1 MTRAS
6 DLAKLL
12 GAGATILDG
21 TTISTADNTTQLT
34 LTSTDADSSIGP
46 VLDLVRDSAS
56 PADGDGIGQ
65 IKFIADNDAG
75 EATTYS
81 TAFTTLRDASNGA
94 EDGQTINYV
103 MTGGALVDHLRMGR
117 GSANGQSEV
126 VVNEGSV
133 DIDFRVESNGNANML
148 FVDGGNNAVGIGTNS
163 PTRKLSIYDATTPY
177 MALYDG
183 SSGTTISDGFQVQ
196 FASSNAYLWNYENGF
211 TAFGTNANERMRIDT
226 SGNLLVGATSSNVG
240 AFGAVSPQILVAG
253 TIPQVA
259 LHETDTDKDGY
270 IGIAS
275 STMFIQT
282 ADAIPIRFGTSDA
295 ERMRIDSSGRLLLG
309 TTTEGASGADQ
320 LTVSSSSN
328 TGITIRAGTSSSSA
342 VYFSDGTSGTDEYDG
357 YISYSHSTRAMSIL
371 SGINYGLTIDGT
383 NRIFKLTDAGTE
395 RMRINSSGNV
405 GIGESSPQRALH
417 VNGIAKFMRT
427 VTLGGST
434 GSNNYIGYFT
444 AEAFAN
450 NAGESNV
457 TVGTFSTQPLQFATN
472 STERMRIDSSGRLG
486 LGITSPDAKLHV
498 ISGDADTQIKLQ
510 SAGSAN
516 ATSSLLMMSRRA
528 GAENQN
534 VTIKASGGNLS
545 IIGDTNYGNVT
556 IGKTAVDNSTVGIGL
571 FNDHVSIVRSSNT
584 PMLLNRVTN
593 DGQIVSIRQDNTE
606 EGSIAVSGN
615 TVTYGG
621 FSGLHESSGI
631 ATDTPI
637 GTVVSTIDE
646 LDVYFAKQGEGDL
659 EEDNPKAGQ
668 TRADHAKVKV
678 SDTEG
683 DKAVYGVVGSFN
695 AQGKVNVASVGIGS
709 VRVTG
714 VCEKGDLLE
723 SNGDGTAKVQSDDIV
738 RSKTIGK
745 VTIGNSST
753 DVKLVS
759 CVLYCG

>member
-211 TAFGTNANERMRIDT
+211 TAFGTNANERMRITSTNVGINTSSPTSGYMLHVGGSSGVHTKVKIEATTATGQAELDLSADPAGVSYLNLGDENSYNIGYLGYFHSDNSMRFQT
-226 SGNLLVGATSSNVG
+226 NSAERMRIDSSGNLLVGATSSNAG

-295 ERMRIDSSGRLLLG
+295 ERMRIDSSGKVYIN
-309 TTTEGASGADQ
+309 TTVDQITSGAK
-320 LTVSSSSN
+320 LIV
-328 TGITIRAGTSSSSA
+328 AGRIEC
-342 VYFSDGTSGTDEYDG
+342 V
-357 YISYSHSTRAMSIL
+357 
-371 SGINYGLTIDGT
+371 GT
-383 NRIFKLTDAGTE
+383 NTNAMEILRTDAGTI
-395 RMRINSSGNV
+395 INFRKS
-405 GIGESSPQRALH
+405 
-417 VNGIAKFMRT
+417 
-427 VTLGGST
+427 GGS
-434 GSNNYIGYFT
+434 I
-444 AEAFAN
+444 
-450 NAGESNV
+450 
-457 TVGTFSTQPLQFATN
+457 VGTIAHNNTNVSYNTSSDHRLKENVSYDFDAT
-472 STERMRIDSSGRLG
+472 TRLKQ
-486 LGITSPDAKLHV
+486 LRPARFNFIA
-498 ISGDADTQIKLQ
+498 DADTTVDGFLAHEVQ
-510 SAGSAN
+510 SVVPEAITGTHN
-516 ATSSLLMMSRRA
+516 
-528 GAENQN
+528 E
-534 VTIKASGGNLS
+534 
-545 IIGDTNYGNVT
+545 
-556 IGKTAVDNSTVGIGL
+556 VDA
-571 FNDHVSIVRSSNT
+571 D
-584 PMLLNRVTN
+584 
-593 DGQIVSIRQDNTE
+593 
-606 EGSIAVSGN
+606 
-615 TVTYGG
+615 
-621 FSGLHESSGI
+621 
-631 ATDTPI
+631 
-637 GTVVSTIDE
+637 
-646 LDVYFAKQGEGDL
+646 
-659 EEDNPKAGQ
+659 DNPI
-668 TRADHAKVKV
+668 
-678 SDTEG
+678 
-683 DKAVYGVVGSFN
+683 Y
-695 AQGKVNVASVGIGS
+695 QGIDQSKLVP
-709 VRVTG
+709 
-714 VCEKGDLLE
+714 LL
-723 SNGDGTAKVQSDDIV
+723 V
-738 RSKTIGK
+738 KTIQELEARITALEGA
-745 VTIGNSST
+745 
-753 DVKLVS
+753 
-759 CVLYCG
+759 